1 MKLKFKNDNQLK
13 FIGIQNIKV
22 KKITENRYIINMT
35 QIKIF

>member
-22 KKITENRYIINMT
+22 KKITENR
-35 QIKIF
+35 F